1 MGLGEAVRSTYKN
14 YANFLGTTSR
24 SEYWLFI
31 LYTLMVTAVL
41 SLIALAII
49 IFGSLGA
56 VLLGANQGSSAA
68 VGGVSA
74 SLIFLFIVVGIF
86 GLWLLASIIPYV
98 SSTVRR
104 VRDAGLSGLF
114 VLVIFIPAV
123 GNIIL
128 FILTMLPSRT
138 KPLIESVGQTV
149 TSSNNSQDIW

>member
-86 GLWLLASIIPYV
+86 GFWLLASIIPYV

-128 FILTMLPSRT
+128 FILTLLPSRT

>member
-41 SLIALAII
+41 SLIAIAIV
-49 IFGSLGA
+49 IFGSLGS

-86 GLWLLASIIPYV
+86 GFWLLASIIPYV

-128 FILTMLPSRT
+128 FILTLLPSRT

-149 TSSNNSQDIW
+149 TSSNSSQDIW

>member
-1 MGLGEAVRSTYKN
+1 MSLGESVRSSYRN

-31 LYTLMVTAVL
+31 LYMLLVTAVF
-41 SLIALAII
+41 SLLAIAII

-74 SLIFLFIVVGIF
+74 SLIFLFIVLGIF
-86 GLWLLASIIPYV
+86 CIWLLASIVPYI

-128 FILTMLPSRT
+128 FILTLLPSRT
-138 KPLIESVGQTV
+138 KPLIESVTQPATG
-149 TSSNNSQDIW
+149 SNNSQDIW

>member
-128 FILTMLPSRT
+128 FILTLLPSRT

>member
-1 MGLGEAVRSTYKN
+1 MGIGEAVRSTYKN

-74 SLIFLFIVVGIF
+74 SLIFLIIVVGIF

-128 FILTMLPSRT
+128 FILTLLPSRT